1 MKKGY
6 DPTHPFTIFE
16 SLIPGKL
23 YIDWKCRS
31 TDFEVR
37 KLWKGQ
43 SGRGQRRCT
52 IPAHS
57 SSGNGRRSCERR
69 SDSFLITFFSA
80 YSCFLIFFFLLL
92 FAPPSSSFFLFL
104 HLLFFF
110 FFFSFHFSQFYRWL
124 PFFFFPGQKIASRAV
139 SNCYHHLQREE
150 RTEEKHSKKLS
161 KNFWNMFFF
170 TVPLSFWKS
179 LIFIYFIIITSE
191 QQ

>member
-80 YSCFLIFFFLLL
+80 FSCFLIFFFFSSLLL
-92 FAPPSSSFFLFL
+92 LLLLSSSFSI
-104 HLLFFF
+104 FFYF
-110 FFFSFHFSQFYRWL
+110 SSSSPFISPSSIDDCHSFFSRDRKLRVERFQIVTTICKEKR
-124 PFFFFPGQKIASRAV
+124 GQEKNV
-139 SNCYHHLQREE
+139 QRNWA
-150 RTEEKHSKKLS
+150 R
-161 KNFWNMFFF
+161 NFWNMFFLPF
-170 TVPLSFWKS
+170 PWVSGSLSF
-179 LIFIYFIIITSE
+179 LFISSS
-191 QQ
+191 